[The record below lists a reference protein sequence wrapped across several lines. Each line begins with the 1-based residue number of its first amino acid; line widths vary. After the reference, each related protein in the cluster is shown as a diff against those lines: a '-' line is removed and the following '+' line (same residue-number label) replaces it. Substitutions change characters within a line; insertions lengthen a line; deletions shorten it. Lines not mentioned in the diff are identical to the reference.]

1 MGSQVRAGVV
11 DGENDDSAAAFVD
24 EELLDDGP
32 GSGVQVGGGLVGD
45 QYGRRPGQCPGKD
58 YPACFPAG
66 DGSLV
71 QTDGSLP

>member
-1 MGSQVRAGVV
+1 MGPQVRAGVV

-32 GSGVQVGGGLVGD
+32 GSGVQVGGSLVSD
-45 QYGRRPGQCPGKD
+45 QDGRRAGQCPCQD